1 MPLAQFLN
9 PPELLSRV
17 ENDYELIDELLHL
30 FQIEFPRFRHMLHA
44 ELACS
49 RLGGVEKAAHTLKG
63 MLANLS
69 VETGASVAA
78 KIEASAHDRDIPTL
92 TQEMATFDREADG
105 LLDALAVFMT
115 GIR

>member
-1 MPLAQFLN
+1 
-9 PPELLSRV
+9 
-17 ENDYELIDELLHL
+17 
-30 FQIEFPRFRHMLHA
+30 
-44 ELACS
+44 
-49 RLGGVEKAAHTLKG
+49 